1 MRCQARLSGPEER
14 EIVKLLIQPD
24 DGLAPLTAAVR
35 SAKKTI
41 EIVIFRFDREE
52 IEAELKAAVERG
64 VIVRALVAHTNRD
77 GEKHLRK
84 LEARFLEMGVIV
96 ARTADDLA
104 RYHGKMM
111 IVDGLALHVFSFN
124 LVHAD
129 IDESRGFGIVTQ
141 NAKLV
146 QEGRKLFEADAARQ
160 PYVPG
165 LSTFLVSPLNAR
177 EELASFIQEARKQ
190 LLIYDPQIAD
200 RRMIRLLQERVNAGV
215 DLRVIG
221 SISKQGGTLKAATL
235 PSMRLHT
242 RTIIRDGRHAFIG
255 SQGLR
260 SAELGSRREIGVIVH
275 DAKVVRKLLDVFE
288 RDWAS
293 TDLGKELGAGKTL
306 DAKTLAKELQP
317 LTTAV
322 RQVVKQ
328 VVASSN
334 GDGLAD
340 SEVRDTVKKAV
351 KKAVKEAMKE
361 VVQEKQTSN

>member
-1 MRCQARLSGPEER
+1 M
-14 EIVKLLIQPD
+14 
-24 DGLAPLTAAVR
+24 
-35 SAKKTI
+35 
-41 EIVIFRFDREE
+41 IFRFDRAE
-52 IEAELKAAVERG
+52 IEAELRAAVQRG
-64 VIVRALVAHTNRD
+64 VVVRALVAHTNRD

-84 LEARFLEMGVIV
+84 LEARLLEMGVVV

-111 IVDGLALHVFSFN
+111 IIDGLALHLLSFN

-129 IDESRGFGIVTQ
+129 IEESRGFGIVTQ

-177 EELASFIQEARKQ
+177 EELTSFIQGARRQ

-215 DLRVIG
+215 DLRIIG
-221 SISKQGGTLKAATL
+221 SISKQGGTLRAATL

-242 RTIIRDGRHAFIG
+242 RTIIRDRRHAFIG

-260 SAELGSRREIGVIVH
+260 STELGSRREIGLIVH
-275 DAKVVRKLLDVFE
+275 DPKVVRKLLEIFE

-293 TDLGKELGAGKTL
+293 TDLGKEQGAGKTL
-306 DAKTLAKELQP
+306 DAKTLARELQP
-317 LTTAV
+317 LATTV
-322 RQVVKQ
+322 RHVVKQ

-351 KKAVKEAMKE
+351 KKAVKEAIKE
-361 VVQEKQTSN
+361 AVQEKQASN